1 MTQHARIW
9 MLAGLVFF
17 SSTASVW
24 ALDAKLDE
32 RIHLSATAFH
42 ELMESADSSVPTNLL
57 KKCEAIVIFPR
68 TLNIA
73 WGLGGEYGKGVAMS
87 RNRKTGEWSSPAFY
101 TLGGLTLGPQIG
113 GQAVDIV
120 LVVMNEKGLTSL
132 LESQCTLG
140 GDAGIAVGPAG
151 RNATMS
157 TDLGIKAEIYS
168 YSRAKGLFIGLSLKG
183 ALVKPDA
190 SANQEYY
197 GRPVTAREILIEKSV
212 PRPSYEKPLRK
223 ELNHF
228 VPATGLPWG
237 WVAAVV
243 VLCAAAVFFRRK

>member
-1 MTQHARIW
+1 MKKNLFLPWLI
-9 MLAGLVFF
+9 F
-17 SSTASVW
+17 SALILSAPPAS
-24 ALDAKLDE
+24 ALDAKLEE
-32 RIHLSATAFH
+32 RIQMSATAFR

-68 TLNIA
+68 TLNVA
-73 WGLGGEYGKGVAMS
+73 WGIGGQYGKGVAMS

-113 GQAVDIV
+113 GQAIDIV
-120 LVVMNEKGLTSL
+120 LVVMNEKGLNSL

-157 TDLGIKAEIYS
+157 TDLGVKAEIYS

-190 SANQEYY
+190 SAYQEYY
-197 GRPVTAREILIEKSV
+197 EKW
-212 PRPSYEKPLRK
+212 Y
-223 ELNHF
+223 
-228 VPATGLPWG
+228 GG
-237 WVAAVV
+237 WV
-243 VLCAAAVFFRRK
+243 